1 MTGFRLWAGSLAFN
15 AILAFALQ
23 AAAPTQPANTDRQE
37 YEYNG
42 QHPFAASCPWTV
54 YCYRVLVPVV
64 LEQIPVESERRWRG
78 FQVSA
83 NTVAGTLLS
92 ITTGAMTN
100 GLPGAAIAAILVQ
113 SSYGFA
119 FTAYDPYTADPLVF
133 VFSATLAW
141 CWFANRWL
149 LALAVGLVGI
159 FAKETVA
166 LVSAATALAALV
178 DRQRAGWTRW
188 LAQGVIV
195 AGSLF
200 AFHWVMD
207 TYFGWGISSN
217 PAAQFSNGSWI
228 ARWWENNPGLWRK
241 GFFLFAPFGF
251 GWLYAAAAVTRAP
264 RELQK
269 LAIGA
274 TLPFLALNY
283 VQNPE
288 RALGNLFFVVV
299 PLATITLLR
308 VPFGVALAAAIT
320 TGLVTAKVGSSTTW
334 LPSSSYLLLAAAASA
349 ALVAWHL
356 RQNRSGVDDG
366 QTE

>member
-1 MTGFRLWAGSLAFN
+1 MTGLRLWTGAFAFN

-23 AAAPTQPANTDRQE
+23 AAAPAQPANTDRQE

-42 QHPFAASCPWTV
+42 QHPFAGSCPWTV
-54 YCYRVLVPVV
+54 YCYRVLVPVL
-64 LEQIPVESERRWRG
+64 LEQIPVESEPRWRW

-83 NTVAGTLLS
+83 NTVAGTLVS
-92 ITTGAMTN
+92 ITTAAMTN

-141 CWFANRWL
+141 CWLANRWQ
-149 LALAVGLVGI
+149 LALAVGLIGI

-188 LAQGVIV
+188 LMQGVLVV
-195 AGSLF
+195 ASLL

-217 PAAQFSNGSWI
+217 PAAQFSGGSWI
-228 ARWWENNPGLWRK
+228 ARWWANNPGLLRK
-241 GFFLFAPFGF
+241 SFFLFAPFGF
-251 GWLYAAAAVTRAP
+251 GWLYCAAGVGRAP
-264 RELQK
+264 RDLRR
-269 LAIGA
+269 LALGA
-274 TLPFLALNY
+274 VLPFLALNY

-288 RALGNLFFVVV
+288 CALGNLFFVVV
-299 PLATITLLR
+299 PLATITLSR

-320 TGLVTAKVGSSTTW
+320 TGALTAKVGSSTTW
-334 LPSSSYLLLAAAASA
+334 LPSSTYLLPVATVAAAAVFWS
-349 ALVAWHL
+349 L
-356 RQNRSGVDDG
+356 RQRSGMDDR
-366 QTE
+366 QPE